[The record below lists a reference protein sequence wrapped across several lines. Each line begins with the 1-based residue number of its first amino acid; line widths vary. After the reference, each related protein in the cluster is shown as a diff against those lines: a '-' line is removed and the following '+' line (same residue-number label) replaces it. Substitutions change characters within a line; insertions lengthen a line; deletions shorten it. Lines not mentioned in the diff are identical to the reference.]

1 MPLVSHD
8 FGKQHILEGL
18 IMAIRRSAGALTVAC
33 ATAGLIAF
41 SAVASAQ
48 SSRVRPFP
56 VTGGSGKPVN
66 ISVSYQFFL
75 EGETR
80 EMSDQ
85 AGLADQ
91 GRRHLYKLLA
101 KECEVLLQTIAST
114 CYMNRA
120 NVSTQLR
127 NQSPRTQRGIRVSG
141 SATYRVELKPN
152 KPNDE

>member
-1 MPLVSHD
+1 
-8 FGKQHILEGL
+8 
-18 IMAIRRSAGALTVAC
+18 MANRRSKAALIALGAA
-33 ATAGLIAF
+33 AGLIAF
-41 SAVASAQ
+41 SSIAMAQ

-56 VTGGSGKPVN
+56 VTGNTSKPVN

-101 KECEVLLQTIAST
+101 KECEVLLQTIAET
-114 CYMNRA
+114 CHMNRA

-127 NQSPRTQRGIRVSG
+127 NQSRRTQRGIRVSG
-141 SATYRVELKPN
+141 SATYQIDLKPN
-152 KPNDE
+152 KPAE

>member
-1 MPLVSHD
+1 
-8 FGKQHILEGL
+8 
-18 IMAIRRSAGALTVAC
+18 MAIHRSVGALTIAC

-41 SAVASAQ
+41 AALASAQ

-56 VTGGSGKPVN
+56 VTGEPNKPVD
-66 ISVSYQFFL
+66 ISVSYQFIL

-120 NVSTQLR
+120 NASTQLR
-127 NQSPRTQRGIRVSG
+127 NQNRRTQRGIRVSG
-141 SATYRVELKPN
+141 SATYRIELKPS
-152 KPNDE
+152 KPNDK

>member
-1 MPLVSHD
+1 
-8 FGKQHILEGL
+8 
-18 IMAIRRSAGALTVAC
+18 MAIRRSTVAAAVAC
-33 ATAGLIAF
+33 ATAGLMAF

-48 SSRVRPFP
+48 SSGVRPFP
-56 VTGGSGKPVN
+56 MTGGSSKPVN

-101 KECEVLLQTIAST
+101 KECEVLLQTIAAT

-127 NQSPRTQRGIRVSG
+127 NQSRRTQRGIRVSG
-141 SATYRVELKPN
+141 SATYQIELKPN
-152 KPNDE
+152 KLGDQ